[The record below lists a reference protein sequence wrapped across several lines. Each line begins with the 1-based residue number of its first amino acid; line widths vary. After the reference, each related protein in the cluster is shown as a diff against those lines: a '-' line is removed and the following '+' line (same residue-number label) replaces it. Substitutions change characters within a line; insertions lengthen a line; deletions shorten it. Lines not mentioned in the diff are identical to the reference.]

1 MRKALTSPG
10 MIVAVLVTQFIPLI
24 LFPADAF
31 SPTSQVWW
39 LPALLA
45 VMVLIADFQ
54 LIVRRTTSLGPWYL
68 IAFAQG
74 FNIIS
79 RLMMLWPHATQDVG
93 GQTTIEWALRRTDPH
108 LARMERLP
116 PLVLRVARSAD
127 GASPP
132 SVAARWFAGLNGCA
146 CRRGC

>member
-10 MIVAVLVTQFIPLI
+10 MIVAVLITQFIPLI
-24 LFPADAF
+24 LFPADSFA
-31 SPTSQVWW
+31 PTSQVWW

-54 LIVRRTTSLGPWYL
+54 LIVRRSTSLDPWYL
-68 IAFAQG
+68 IAFVQG

-93 GQTTIEWALRRTDPH
+93 GQTTLDGTLRRTDAH
-108 LARMERLP
+108 LAGMERLS
-116 PLVLRVARSAD
+116 PLVLRVARGAD

-132 SVAARWFAGLNGCA
+132 SVAACWCAGLNGCA

>member
-10 MIVAVLVTQFIPLI
+10 MIVAVLITQFIPLI
-24 LFPADAF
+24 LFPADSF

-39 LPALLA
+39 LPVLLA
-45 VMVLIADFQ
+45 AMVLIADFQ

-79 RLMMLWPHATQDVG
+79 RLMMVWPHATQDVG
-93 GQTTIEWALRRTDPH
+93 GQAVFNGLYVGLTIISLLWSVFILWYIELPEVRMGLLRK
-108 LARMERLP
+108 A
-116 PLVLRVARSAD
+116 
-127 GASPP
+127 
-132 SVAARWFAGLNGCA
+132 
-146 CRRGC
+146 

>member
-10 MIVAVLVTQFIPLI
+10 MIVAVLITQFIPLI
-24 LFPADAF
+24 LFPADSF

-93 GQTTIEWALRRTDPH
+93 GQTIIQRALRRVDAH
-108 LARMERLP
+108 LAGVERLP
-116 PLVLRVARSAD
+116 PLVLRVARGAD
-127 GASPP
+127 GSSPP
-132 SVAARWFAGLNGCA
+132 SVTA
-146 CRRGC
+146 

>member
-24 LFPADAF
+24 LFPADSFA
-31 SPTSQVWW
+31 PNSQVWW

-45 VMVLIADFQ
+45 AMVLIADFQ

-93 GQTTIEWALRRTDPH
+93 GQTTINGLYVGLTLISLAWSAFLLWYCELPEVRMGLLRR
-108 LARMERLP
+108 A
-116 PLVLRVARSAD
+116 
-127 GASPP
+127 
-132 SVAARWFAGLNGCA
+132 
-146 CRRGC
+146 